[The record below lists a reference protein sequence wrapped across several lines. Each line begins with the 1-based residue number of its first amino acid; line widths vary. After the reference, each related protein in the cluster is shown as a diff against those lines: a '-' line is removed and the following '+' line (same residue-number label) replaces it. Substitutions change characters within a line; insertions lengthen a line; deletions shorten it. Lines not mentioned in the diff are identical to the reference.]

1 MPDAVPQGEG
11 EADAAVSNEISG
23 GFFFNTVVQG
33 RDIQV
38 HLPLEITPALSGLPP
53 ASPAFT
59 GRDRQVEE
67 LLELLE
73 PGKEPLQAVLIA
85 AVAGLAGV
93 GKTELAVQTAARALK
108 RPGWFPGGVLFV
120 DMFGYDTERRVSPE
134 RALDGLLRALGIP
147 KEHIPAEL
155 QDRSRLYRS
164 VLAAF
169 AEQNRRIL
177 VIVDNVFTAEQA
189 RPLLPTDGA
198 TGALLTSRHTLDL
211 DARLHDLDAL
221 GEDDSVELLRQV
233 LLQARGPADTR
244 VDKGP
249 EHAAAIARLCGGL
262 PLALRI
268 AAALLADA
276 PTRPLSSL
284 VRALEAAHARLDRLR
299 REDHGVRAAFDLS
312 YQHLSNDHTR
322 LFRLLPLNV
331 GPDLSTDSA
340 AHLADTDQARTEELL
355 QDLARAHLIEHG
367 RTWGRWRLHD
377 LVRLYADELGHQHA
391 HADHR
396 DAAEYRLHRHYV
408 MTSRA
413 ARSHI
418 IAKERLTPL
427 HEPASPSFTGLSE
440 AIKWFDEEY
449 SNLTAMITAA
459 PARGRAVTATV
470 LAGFAAPH
478 LRRELH
484 LRNLLAISETV
495 KNLSLKRAD
504 TPSRLGMTLLMVS
517 YELDR
522 AHYKLDAINLLMDAV
537 EFFRECEKPA
547 AEATAIAEIRH
558 HLLGIHRSGALSKTC
573 ALRLLH
579 LIVAH
584 THCVDAKHE
593 EQKNVRSRICWCRL
607 CWKWRIAEANKNIQR
622 KGHNELLVHGLP
634 GSLP

>member
-276 PTRPLSSL
+276 PP
-284 VRALEAAHARLDRLR
+284 APC
-299 REDHGVRAAFDLS
+299 
-312 YQHLSNDHTR
+312 HLSCGPWRPHT
-322 LFRLLPLNV
+322 
-331 GPDLSTDSA
+331 PDWTDYG
-340 AHLADTDQARTEELL
+340 ARTT
-355 QDLARAHLIEHG
+355 G
-367 RTWGRWRLHD
+367 
-377 LVRLYADELGHQHA
+377 
-391 HADHR
+391 
-396 DAAEYRLHRHYV
+396 YV
-408 MTSRA
+408 PPSTCPTS
-413 ARSHI
+413 
-418 IAKERLTPL
+418 T
-427 HEPASPSFTGLSE
+427 
-440 AIKWFDEEY
+440 
-449 SNLTAMITAA
+449 
-459 PARGRAVTATV
+459 
-470 LAGFAAPH
+470 
-478 LRRELH
+478 
-484 LRNLLAISETV
+484 
-495 KNLSLKRAD
+495 
-504 TPSRLGMTLLMVS
+504 
-517 YELDR
+517 
-522 AHYKLDAINLLMDAV
+522 
-537 EFFRECEKPA
+537 
-547 AEATAIAEIRH
+547 
-558 HLLGIHRSGALSKTC
+558 
-573 ALRLLH
+573 
-579 LIVAH
+579 
-584 THCVDAKHE
+584 
-593 EQKNVRSRICWCRL
+593 
-607 CWKWRIAEANKNIQR
+607 
-622 KGHNELLVHGLP
+622 
-634 GSLP
+634 